1 MAAFQDPS
9 LDPLLRLPPDATAD
23 DAFKTYSDMVK
34 VGYDPT
40 EGVLDLTVIA
50 PDPMLSE
57 EFSLALIR
65 YAEGKVDDMTSRVRS
80 DQMEGSQQNY
90 ETAETR
96 VAEAQ
101 QAVQDLQ
108 QQLGVLDAASES
120 SLVMGQIGQ
129 LQSELTKKQLEL
141 AQLQSNARPNAS
153 RVEGVQGDIQR
164 LQTLIAQSRAQ
175 LTEGSAQRGSLAQ
188 ISGSLR
194 IAEADL
200 ATRQQLLASAAE
212 QLEIARIEANK
223 QVRYLSLSV
232 APVAPSNATY
242 PKSLSNTIVAFLIF
256 AGIYLML
263 SLTASILREQVS
275 T

>member
-1 MAAFQDPS
+1 MGRFD
-9 LDPLLRLPPDATAD
+9 
-23 DAFKTYSDMVK
+23 
-34 VGYDPT
+34 
-40 EGVLDLTVIA
+40 I
-50 PDPMLSE
+50 PMLSE

-212 QLEIARIEANK
+212 QLEIARIEAN
-223 QVRYLSLSV
+223 V
-232 APVAPSNATY
+232 
-242 PKSLSNTIVAFLIF
+242 F
-256 AGIYLML
+256 
-263 SLTASILREQVS
+263 
-275 T
+275 